1 MSVSLVRRSALLLV
15 ILAATCRPVTKQG
28 PPPPPPPGDVFCTTG
43 NGSKSRPMICV
54 DDNLSANPHS
64 APVYDVEADNQ
75 NPPQPSNKPVVI
87 HWFAQHSVN
96 LQISW
101 KDDSCADKIVCDGFG
116 ECTAKIKIK
125 LKKGETK
132 RCTYGMSLGN
142 SKLDPDDDIVVN
154 PCCW

>member
-1 MSVSLVRRSALLLV
+1 MSISLVRRSALLLV
-15 ILAATCRPVTKQG
+15 ILTAACRPFTIQR
-28 PPPPPPPGDVFCTTG
+28 PPPPGDVFCTTG
-43 NGSKSRPMICV
+43 NGSESRPMICV

-75 NPPQPSNKPVVI
+75 HPPRPSNKPVVI

-101 KDDSCADKIVCDGFG
+101 KDTSCADKIVCDGSG
-116 ECTAKIKIK
+116 ECTSKIKIK

-132 RCTYGMSLGN
+132 RCTYSMSLGN

-154 PCCW
+154 PCCL